1 MASHS
6 QLFKQI
12 KNHIVRNLQDIF
24 MVFEVLLEKAEMNY
38 DFRSRKITAVIILP

>member
-12 KNHIVRNLQDIF
+12 KNHIVLYLQDIF

-38 DFRSRKITAVIILP
+38 ILGAGKLPLS